1 MASMDVLIKWI
12 LAEMPDPVSES
23 QQFTDLVDQAPL
35 LVRLPANKS
44 WHELINDG
52 KHAYD
57 FVRV

>member
-12 LAEMPDPVSES
+12 LAEMPDPVSEG
-23 QQFTDLVDQAPL
+23 QQFTDLVDQTPL
-35 LVRLPANKS
+35 LVRLPANKP